1 MPTPAGTTAVLPS
14 TALVQLE
21 TGMPS
26 VGGGRAVIDR
36 MSFHTN
42 LHAPAEE
49 GMPMTNVAAGMPAA
63 ASAARG
69 GYGFNAPCFS
79 RHRDSPGTWHTTRA
93 SLLK

>member
-1 MPTPAGTTAVLPS
+1 
-14 TALVQLE
+14 
-21 TGMPS
+21 
-26 VGGGRAVIDR
+26 VIDR

-49 GMPMTNVAAGMPAA
+49 GMPMTNVAAGMPAV

-79 RHRDSPGTWHTTRA
+79 QAPGFTGNVAHYQGKSA
-93 SLLK
+93 EMN